1 MAAAVVLPLIGV
13 SSTIRAQSGAMVQA
27 LPPAAAVERLN
38 SNLAKLSRTPQ
49 NVDALL
55 GAGQAALDL
64 GDVQAANGFFTR
76 ANMVNASLPEAKLGL
91 AVVQLALKQP
101 EEAAANFDAAERLG
115 ASTRDKLADRGLAY
129 DLTGQQAKAQRDY
142 LAALQINPGD
152 NKARLRYAVS
162 LGISGRLAE
171 AEKLL
176 EPALKGGDREAWRFR
191 AFIYAMNGRTTEA
204 RNITQ
209 SVMPKGLADALEPY
223 MVRVPLLTTAQKAS
237 AAHFGD
243 FPANVLR
250 MTPPPA
256 QVAVAAVT
264 LPAAAAPVS
273 TKRLSRKEREAQEK
287 AAAQAAAVAR
297 AAAQRQPEPA
307 GMAFIPPPPPP
318 ADNPPPRTVQMT
330 RAETQSARPLRA
342 DTGPTPTPATPTP
355 ATTTR
360 APLFTVPAPTAPA
373 TVPDISPARPSTP
386 PAQAVVQ
393 PTRPQQP
400 SPQPAQTTPP
410 RIAGSALADALSGLT
425 VPVSEQRS
433 TAAVDLNS
441 VAKAR
446 ADRAEKAKKDAEA
459 KAKAEKDAKAKV
471 EAAAKKKLKDNPSR
485 TWVQIAAGKNVS
497 ALAFDLRRFRKS
509 YADAIGDESGWYTDW
524 GATNRLLIGPY
535 RKDETAR
542 ATVAAIKKAGG
553 DAFLWQSDAGE
564 EVKQI
569 GAK

>member
-287 AAAQAAAVAR
+287 AAAQAAAVAK

-373 TVPDISPARPSTP
+373 TVPNISPARPSTP